1 MSGIDAKELTLLA
14 AIAYGESYYRDNV
27 FEEMAAIAAVM
38 LRQMRCRGYEL
49 LSAFTKKEKSFSYV
63 VSDGKQRFASL
74 IKTNEA
80 DVHAAYLVAE
90 KKLTDLNNEISAK
103 ESDPLV
109 ASGADKAGAAR
120 LKLLRSKKK
129 GVTLQYK
136 EAEGTDMAY
145 RAARHAMTD
154 GIDYSNGAY
163 FWDGWDIKTKYS
175 THAKVRVGVHFSDP
189 AHNIFDI
196 KESTLLVIKSRQVKE
211 TKGGNVTITKTE
223 VGRYDHVYVSTTAH
237 GGTVFW
243 KFNPEYVRLERKK
256 EYL

>member
-1 MSGIDAKELTLLA
+1 MSGVDANELALLA
-14 AIAYGESYYRDNV
+14 AIAYGESYYRENV
-27 FEEMAAIAAVM
+27 FEEMAGIAAVM
-38 LRQMRCRGYEL
+38 LRQMKCRGYES

-80 DVHAAYLVAE
+80 DVHAAYLAAE
-90 KKLTDLNNEISAK
+90 KKLTDLNGEISAR
-103 ESDPLV
+103 ESDARV
-109 ASGADKAGAAR
+109 VSGADKAGAAR
-120 LKLLRSKKK
+120 LKLLRNRRK
-129 GVTLQYK
+129 GVMLQYA
-136 EAEGTDMAY
+136 EAEGKDMAY

-154 GIDYSNGAY
+154 GVDYSNGAY

-175 THAKVRVGVHFSDP
+175 THPKVRVGVHFADP

-196 KESTLLVIKSRQVKE
+196 KESTVVVIKSRQVRE
-211 TKGGNVTITKTE
+211 TKGGKVTITKTE

-243 KFNPEYVRLERKK
+243 KFNPDYVRLERKK